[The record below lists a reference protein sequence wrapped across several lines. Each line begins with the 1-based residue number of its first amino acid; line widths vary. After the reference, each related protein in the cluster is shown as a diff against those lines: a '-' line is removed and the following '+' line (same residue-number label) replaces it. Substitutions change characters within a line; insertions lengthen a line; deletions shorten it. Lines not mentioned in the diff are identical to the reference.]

1 MHVLHNLVARNVGLT
16 T

>member
-1 MHVLHNLVARNVGLT
+1 MHVLHILVARNVGLT